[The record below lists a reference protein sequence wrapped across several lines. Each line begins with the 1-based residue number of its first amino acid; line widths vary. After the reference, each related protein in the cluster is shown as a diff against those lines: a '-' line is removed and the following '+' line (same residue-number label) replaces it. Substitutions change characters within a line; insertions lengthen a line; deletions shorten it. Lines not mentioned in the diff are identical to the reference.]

1 VGLFFR
7 VWASLF
13 TISEILMLLL
23 ILDKRAKILLDK
35 RAKIP
40 TETLLWKS
48 YEKVFV
54 YRCNVITV

>member
-7 VWASLF
+7 VWASLL

-23 ILDKRAKILLDK
+23 ILDK